1 MFVYTKQVSCF
12 YTGGS
17 FFTLNINY
25 TQATINIPDVSDKQ
39 SSSGY
44 KVSTVLPKLLFR
56 KVSLIAS
63 TGDIKLHQII
73 KSNLKMFFSQCK
85 KKINIYTTR
94 IIYNSWNLVFSCFMI
109 NFSLDSSLLLFLLFV
124 F

>member
-85 KKINIYTTR
+85 KKSTFILQGLY
-94 IIYNSWNLVFSCFMI
+94 IILGTLVFSCFMI